1 MMMRAVEALISGEKE
16 RQQQQRRRRYRG
28 VQCPMCDALLV
39 DGSDLVVVPRSFN

>member
-16 RQQQQRRRRYRG
+16 RQQQQRRRRRG